1 MPVKR
6 LKDYLDDNDVK
17 YVTLTHSRAYTAQEI
32 AASAHISGNDLAKTV
47 IVNID
52 DEVSMVVLPASHHVD
67 FNSLRTSL
75 GAVKAALATEE
86 EFRALFPECETG
98 AMPPFGNL
106 YNMPVYVS
114 PALTKEEMI
123 TFNAGTHTELIQMAY
138 TDFEKLVQPKV
149 VEFAAEAMRA
159 TAG

>member
-6 LKDYLDDNDVK
+6 LKDYLDENNIK
-17 YVTLTHSRAYTAQEI
+17 YVTLSHSRAYTAQEI

-47 IVNID
+47 MVNID
-52 DEVSMVVLPASHHVD
+52 EQMSMVVLPASHHVD
-67 FNSLRTSL
+67 FNSLRRSL
-75 GAVKAALATEE
+75 GATNVALATEE

-114 PALTKEEMI
+114 PALAKEEMI

-138 TDFEKLVQPKV
+138 ADFEKLVQPKII
-149 VEFAAEAMRA
+149 EFSTEASRA
-159 TAG
+159 TSG

>member
-6 LKDYLDDNDVK
+6 LKDYLDDNNIK

-52 DEVSMVVLPASHHVD
+52 EQMSMVVLAASHHID
-67 FNSLRTSL
+67 FNSLRKEL
-75 GAVKAALATEE
+75 GATKVVLATEE

-106 YNMPVYVS
+106 YDMPVYVS

-123 TFNAGTHTELIQMAY
+123 TFSAGTHTELIQMAY
-138 TDFEKLVQPKV
+138 ADFEKLVQPKV
-149 VEFAAEAMRA
+149 VEFSAEALRA
-159 TAG
+159 TAR

>member
-6 LKDYLDDNDVK
+6 LKDYLDDNNIR

-52 DEVSMVVLPASHHVD
+52 EQMSMVVLPASHHID
-67 FNSLRTSL
+67 FNSLRREL
-75 GAVKAALATEE
+75 GAIKVVLATEE

-106 YNMPVYVS
+106 YDMPVYVS
-114 PALTKEEMI
+114 PVFSKEETI
-123 TFNAGTHTELIQMAY
+123 TFSAGTHTELIQMAY
-138 TDFEKLVQPKV
+138 ADFEELVQPKV
-149 VEFAAEAMRA
+149 VEFSAEALRA